1 MTLGSDLLNTYV
13 TTASQRGDWAVEMP
27 IEESDLNYTISVGG
41 SETKNNI
48 FARYVRAGDVFFC
61 SGQSNMVFPMKLT
74 LNASQEIETLQFYPN
89 FRFFMTNIGASN
101 ETQFLLPG
109 MYLSLSLFHQRN
121 EQKQQHQQ
129 QSTQTKPAARP
140 WRTDVIDGSRRK
152 KLSVRILSM
161 ISVQCVS

>member
-109 MYLSLSLFHQRN
+109 MHLSLSFLTSKKQT
-121 EQKQQHQQ
+121 QK
-129 QSTQTKPAARP
+129 
-140 WRTDVIDGSRRK
+140 
-152 KLSVRILSM
+152 
-161 ISVQCVS
+161 

>member
-13 TTASQRGDWAVEMP
+13 TTASQQGDWTVEMP
-27 IEESDLNYTISVGG
+27 IEESELNYTISVGG
-41 SETKNNI
+41 SETENNI
-48 FARYVRAGDVFFC
+48 VARYVRAGDVFFC

-109 MYLSLSLFHQRN
+109 MYLSLFSNVKETDTNNNNNNRVL
-121 EQKQQHQQ
+121 KQNLQHDCGE
-129 QSTQTKPAARP
+129 R
-140 WRTDVIDGSRRK
+140 
-152 KLSVRILSM
+152 M
-161 ISVQCVS
+161 

>member
-1 MTLGSDLLNTYV
+1 MTLGSDLLKTYV
-13 TTASQRGDWAVEMP
+13 TTASQQGDWTVEMA
-27 IEESDLNYTISVGG
+27 IEESESNYTISVGG
-41 SETKNNI
+41 SETENNI
-48 FARYVRAGDVFFC
+48 VARYVRAGDVFFC

-101 ETQFLLPG
+101 ETQFLLPR
-109 MYLSLSLFHQRN
+109 MYLSLNLFSN
-121 EQKQQHQQ
+121 TDTNNNNA

>member
-27 IEESDLNYTISVGG
+27 IEESELNYTISVGG
-41 SETKNNI
+41 SETENNI
-48 FARYVRAGDVFFC
+48 VARYVRAGDVFFC

-109 MYLSLSLFHQRN
+109 MHLSLFSN
-121 EQKQQHQQ
+121 LEETDTNNKQQRTNNKQQ
-129 QSTQTKPAARP
+129 PTSHKQ
-140 WRTDVIDGSRRK
+140 
-152 KLSVRILSM
+152 
-161 ISVQCVS
+161 